1 MKISKKAGAIAPSL
15 TLAITAKA
23 NAMKA
28 KGQSIIGFG
37 AGEPDFTTP
46 EYICNAA
53 KKAMDAGHTKYTPSA
68 GLATLRGAICAKL
81 DADNGLEYTPNQIV
95 VSNGAKH
102 SLYNSLYAIIDEGEE
117 VIIPVPFWL
126 TYPELVNMVG
136 GVPVY
141 VDTTEENGFKMT
153 AAQLEA
159 AITPKTRAIILN
171 SPSNP
176 CGAVYSKSELEALAK
191 VLEDKDIYVISDEIY
206 EKLIYSGAHHSI
218 AACSDAMKERTII
231 VNGLSKSY
239 AMTGW
244 RMGYVAA
251 PLAVAKA
258 IDSVQSHMTSNISSI
273 TQYAAIAALTE
284 ESNFITKLKA
294 IFTERRDVL
303 VEGVNAIDGLS
314 ARVPNGAFYVF
325 VNITEWKG
333 KTYNGK
339 KIESS
344 IDICDGLLDV
354 GIAPVPGAAFGDDD
368 FVRFSYAISVE
379 DIKEGLARLASYGAN
394 LV

>member
-1 MKISKKAGAIAPSL
+1 MKISKKAGSIAPSL

-28 KGQSIIGFG
+28 QGQSIIGFG

-46 EYICNAA
+46 DYICNAG
-53 KKAMDAGHTKYTPSA
+53 KKAMDAGHTKYTPSS
-68 GLATLRGAICAKL
+68 GLASLRGAICAKL
-81 DADNGLEYTPNQIV
+81 DSDNGLEYTPNQIV

-102 SLYNSLYAIIDEGEE
+102 SLYNALYAIIDDGEE
-117 VIIPVPFWL
+117 VIIPAPFWL

-141 VDTTEENGFKMT
+141 VNTTEANGFKMT
-153 AAQLEA
+153 AAELEA

-176 CGAVYSKSELEALAK
+176 CGAVYTKKELEALAK

-206 EKLIYSGAHHSI
+206 EKLIYSGVHHSI
-218 AACSDAMKERTII
+218 AACSEAMKERTII

-244 RMGYVAA
+244 RMGYIAA

-284 ESNFITKLKA
+284 ESDFITKLKA

-314 ARVPNGAFYVF
+314 AKVPNGAFYVF
-325 VNITEWKG
+325 VNITGWKG
-333 KTYNGK
+333 KSYNGK
-339 KIESS
+339 KIETS

-379 DIKEGLARLASYGAN
+379 DIKEGLARLAAYGKQ

>member
-379 DIKEGLARLASYGAN
+379 DIKEGLARLKAYGEN